1 MRTLLLSLLFSS
13 LLFAELDVSG
23 HLDLDS
29 QFYLTKPDDKNA
41 NSFTASQ
48 TLELTYTHDDLTVFS
63 KLYAQEAYYDFTS
76 DSDKTERTFARLDEL
91 YVKYDF
97 ENDAIKVGKSIEF
110 WGSLELRNISDGFNP
125 SEFRDDLFSTNKLGV
140 WNMTYSHY
148 TQTGEISLIVKLDEQ
163 EQKMAAS
170 PYVYYFFPKFVTYD
184 GALKTQDSVNRPSL
198 YLKYSGSTETE
209 YALDYSVVFENGYD
223 SQRYFST
230 NTPDNLDRT
239 NQSFGQPTSFVQ
251 NAYIVNKI
259 LTYDTL
265 VVNAT
270 LFKLEALYAK
280 VDEDKNVGDYSH
292 VALGVEH
299 TLENFY
305 ESAALGLI
313 AEYYRYD
320 TFENDKYNDL
330 ELFETMQDDLFIGAR
345 YSFNNANDSTL
356 VGGGVFDLEY
366 DEQVY
371 YLKGESR
378 FADSF
383 KVSLDYYYV
392 VASTTELT
400 AYAFL
405 GDHQRVAVNIA
416 YHF

>member
-29 QFYLTKPDDKNA
+29 QVYLTKPDDKNQ

-48 TLELTYTHDDLTVFS
+48 TLEFTYTYDDLTVFS

-91 YVKYDF
+91 YAKYDF

-184 GALKTQDSVNRPSL
+184 GALKTQDGVNRPSL
-198 YLKYSGSTETE
+198 YLKYSGSTDTE
-209 YALDYSVVFENGYD
+209 YALDYSVIFENGYD

-239 NQSFGQPTSFVQ
+239 KPNFGQPTSFVQ

-265 VVNAT
+265 VVNST

-292 VALGVEH
+292 IALGVEH

-305 ESAALGLI
+305 ESSALGLI

-320 TFENDKYNDL
+320 TFENDKYSDL

-345 YSFNNANDSTL
+345 YSFNNTNDSTL
-356 VGGGVFDLEY
+356 VGGGIFDLEY

-371 YLKGESR
+371 YVKGESR

-383 KVSLDYYYV
+383 KISVDYYYV
-392 VASTTELT
+392 VASTTDLT

-405 GDHQRVAVNIA
+405 GNHQRVAVNIA

>member
-110 WGSLELRNISDGFNP
+110 WGSLELRNISDGLNP

-198 YLKYSGSTETE
+198 YLKYSGSTDTE

-320 TFENDKYNDL
+320 TFEDDKYNDL

-383 KVSLDYYYV
+383 KVSVDYYYI
-392 VASTTELT
+392 VASTTDLT